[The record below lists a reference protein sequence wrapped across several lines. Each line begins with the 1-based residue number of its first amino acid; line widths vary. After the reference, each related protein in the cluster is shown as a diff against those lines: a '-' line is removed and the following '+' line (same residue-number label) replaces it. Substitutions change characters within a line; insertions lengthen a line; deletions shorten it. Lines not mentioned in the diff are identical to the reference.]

1 MVTKHTDTLS
11 IWNKSGG
18 IKNEKVR
25 RGGSDLFGDFS
36 SELGRNNLLSCL
48 HRTRGDHQERIENL
62 SI

>member
-48 HRTRGDHQERIENL
+48 HRTRGDH
-62 SI
+62 